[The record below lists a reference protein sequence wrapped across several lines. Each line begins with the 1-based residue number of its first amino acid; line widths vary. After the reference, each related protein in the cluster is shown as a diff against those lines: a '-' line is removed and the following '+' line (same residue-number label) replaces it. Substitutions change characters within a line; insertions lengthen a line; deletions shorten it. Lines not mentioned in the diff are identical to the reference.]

1 MWKLEHISARNVCSF
16 RELDYSPEQGVTTLI
31 FGHNLDNENQQSN
44 GSGKSTMLE
53 AIALGITGSPLR
65 KVTANEV
72 INDEAE
78 ECRVELR
85 FHNSDSGER
94 MSVHRDFFRKGVSVV
109 SVSLNDEEVA
119 QSSVDSYNRY
129 ILEKLGVARD
139 ELFSSFILSKHR
151 YEDFLSSSDREKKEI
166 INRFSN
172 GVLVDQAIGQV
183 QQDIV
188 PVQEQLRDTDLE
200 LAGIDGRIE
209 MLSEQI
215 RTEEESREQKE
226 RTREERI
233 AEITRIIADKRSLI
247 RECEANIEKQ
257 KTVEGN
263 IKAADKEIQALE
275 ESDEPLE
282 GCLSRLAEL
291 LAPVTQ
297 NRLTDWSAVIEEKKS
312 EIKTQEAEIDKW
324 TKIIA
329 GVRHKIS
336 VAEADL
342 IALRSEHTVFLDEA
356 ETKDSE
362 LAAEMDSLD
371 KRLSAANAKM
381 DELKRRKRTL
391 SGSIETLGAR
401 LAGTV
406 TCPACQH
413 EFLVSDNDFNVTWA
427 KAELNEAQS
436 NLETVKGELLDAD
449 IEAEKVEMMRTHVRN
464 ETKNLDGSR
473 EQWKDKMA
481 KGERAVQAAEYEMTG
496 AEYNL
501 KRIQDFVASR
511 TKEVDDI
518 RRKVFDEAF
527 EFIDTATR
535 ACKRTTAEAKEKTAA
550 AESSIETLQQTIIEL
565 KSTSGSELI
574 ASLKESLRA
583 SRKKS
588 GEVAGRKTDIE
599 KELATLTALEQV
611 FVQFKGYL
619 ANTKINALSAMMNQV
634 LTDLGSDLRVN
645 LSGYTTLKT
654 GGVREKISVSI
665 TREGIDVGS
674 FAKCSAGEAARVNLA
689 SILAM
694 QRLCNGNAGFG
705 KGLDLLVLDEI
716 LEAVDESGLASI
728 FEALNSLGI
737 TALVVS
743 HGLVNEGYPHKLMV
757 VKEHGQSCI
766 GRS

>member
-1 MWKLEHISARNVCSF
+1 MWKLEHISAENVCSF
-16 RELDYSPEQGVTTLI
+16 RELDYAPEQGVTTLI

-65 KVTANEV
+65 KVTATEV

-94 MSVHRDFFRKGVSVV
+94 MTVRREFFRKGASVV
-109 SVSLNDEEVA
+109 SVTLNDEEVA
-119 QSSVDSYNRY
+119 QSGVDSYNRY
-129 ILEKLGVARD
+129 ILEKLGITRD

-172 GVLVDQAIGQV
+172 GVLVDQAIERV
-183 QQDIV
+183 QEDIV
-188 PVQEQLRDTDLE
+188 PVQEQLRETDLE
-200 LAGIDGRIE
+200 LAGVDGRIE

-215 RTEEESREQKE
+215 RTEEESREEKE

-233 AEITRIIADKRSLI
+233 AEITRIIAEKRSLI
-247 RECEANIEKQ
+247 RECEATIERQ
-257 KTVEGN
+257 QVLDDS
-263 IKAADKEIQALE
+263 IKAADREIQALE

-282 GCLSRLAEL
+282 GCLTRLAEL

-297 NRLTDWSAVIEEKKS
+297 SRLTDWSAVIEEKKN
-312 EIKTQEAEIDKW
+312 EIKTQQAEIDKW
-324 TKIIA
+324 TTII
-329 GVRHKIS
+329 GNVRQKIS
-336 VAEADL
+336 VAEADMIALQSEHKHFLEQADEKNSEL
-342 IALRSEHTVFLDEA
+342 IA
-356 ETKDSE
+356 
-362 LAAEMDSLD
+362 EMNSLD
-371 KRLSAANAKM
+371 KRLKEA
-381 DELKRRKRTL
+381 DYQIEEFKRRKRTL
-391 SGSIETLGAR
+391 TGSIEVLGAK

-413 EFLVSDNDFNVTWA
+413 EFLVSDNDFDVVSA
-427 KAELNEAQS
+427 REELTEAQTD
-436 NLETVKGELLDAD
+436 LETVNNGLLDAD

-473 EQWKDKMA
+473 EQWKDRMA
-481 KGERAVQAAEYEMTG
+481 KGERAVQAAEYEMEG
-496 AEYNL
+496 AQFNL

-535 ACKRTTAEAKEKTAA
+535 AYKRTTAEAKEKNAA
-550 AESSIETLQQTIIEL
+550 AESSIETLQQTITEL
-565 KSTSGSELI
+565 KNTSGSELI
-574 ASLKESLRA
+574 ASLKESLKA

-599 KELATLTALEQV
+599 KELAALTAQEQV

-665 TREGIDVGS
+665 TRDGIDIGS
-674 FAKCSAGEAARVNLA
+674 FAKCSAGEAARINLA
-689 SILAM
+689 SLLAM
-694 QRLCNGNAGFG
+694 QRLVNGNAGFG

-716 LEAVDESGLASI
+716 LEAVDESGPFS
-728 FEALNSLGI
+728 
-737 TALVVS
+737 
-743 HGLVNEGYPHKLMV
+743 
-757 VKEHGQSCI
+757 
-766 GRS
+766 RR

>member
-44 GSGKSTMLE
+44 GSGKSTLLE

-65 KVTANEV
+65 KVTTTEV

-78 ECRVELR
+78 ECSVELR

-94 MSVHRDFFRKGVSVV
+94 MTIRREFFRKGASAVSVT
-109 SVSLNDEEVA
+109 LNGEEVA
-119 QSSVDSYNRY
+119 QPGVDSYNKY
-129 ILEKLGVARD
+129 ILDKLGITRD

-172 GVLVDQAIGQV
+172 GVVVDEAIQRVGA
-183 QQDIV
+183 DIT
-188 PVQEQLRDTDLE
+188 PVRDRLRETDLE
-200 LAGIDGRIE
+200 LAGVDGRIE

-233 AEITRIIADKRSLI
+233 AEITRTIAEKRSLI
-247 RECEANIEKQ
+247 RECEAAIERQ
-257 KTVEGN
+257 QVLDEN
-263 IKAADKEIQALE
+263 IKTADKEIQALE

-282 GCLSRLAEL
+282 GCLVRIAEL
-291 LAPVTQ
+291 LTPVTQ
-297 NRLTDWSAVIEEKKS
+297 SRLTDWSAVIEEKKR

-324 TKIIA
+324 NQII
-329 GVRHKIS
+329 GNVRHKIS

-342 IALRSEHTVFLDEA
+342 ISLRSEHKVFLDEA

-362 LAAEMDSLD
+362 FVAEMDSLD
-371 KRLSAANAKM
+371 KRLSAANARM
-381 DELKRRKRTL
+381 DDLKRRKRTL

-406 TCPACQH
+406 TCPACSH

-427 KAELNEAQS
+427 KAELHEAQS

-464 ETKNLDGSR
+464 ETKTLNGSR
-473 EQWKDKMA
+473 EEWRERLA
-481 KGERAVQAAEYEMTG
+481 KGERAVQAAEYEMEG
-496 AEYNL
+496 AQFNL
-501 KRIQDFVASR
+501 KRIQDFVAAR

-518 RRKVFDEAF
+518 RCKVFDEAF
-527 EFIDTATR
+527 EFIDSATR
-535 ACKRTTAEAKEKTAA
+535 TCKRATAEMNEKIAA
-550 AESSIETLQQTIIEL
+550 AESSIETLQHTITEL
-565 KSTSGSELI
+565 KNTSGSELI
-574 ASLKESLRA
+574 ASLKESLKTA
-583 SRKKS
+583 RKKS

-599 KELATLTALEQV
+599 KELAALTAQEQV

-665 TREGIDVGS
+665 TRDGIDVGS
-674 FAKCSAGEAARVNLA
+674 FGKCSAGEAARINLA
-689 SILAM
+689 SLLAM
-694 QRLCNGNAGFG
+694 QRLVNGNAGFG

-728 FEALNSLGI
+728 FEALNGLGI

-757 VKEHGQSCI
+757 VKEHGQSRI
-766 GRS
+766 GD

>member
-1 MWKLEHISARNVCSF
+1 M
-16 RELDYSPEQGVTTLI
+16 
-31 FGHNLDNENQQSN
+31 
-44 GSGKSTMLE
+44 
-53 AIALGITGSPLR
+53 
-65 KVTANEV
+65 
-72 INDEAE
+72 
-78 ECRVELR
+78 
-85 FHNSDSGER
+85 
-94 MSVHRDFFRKGVSVV
+94 
-109 SVSLNDEEVA
+109 
-119 QSSVDSYNRY
+119 
-129 ILEKLGVARD
+129 
-139 ELFSSFILSKHR
+139 
-151 YEDFLSSSDREKKEI
+151 
-166 INRFSN
+166 
-172 GVLVDQAIGQV
+172 
-183 QQDIV
+183 
-188 PVQEQLRDTDLE
+188 
-200 LAGIDGRIE
+200 
-209 MLSEQI
+209 
-215 RTEEESREQKE
+215 
-226 RTREERI
+226 
-233 AEITRIIADKRSLI
+233 
-247 RECEANIEKQ
+247 
-257 KTVEGN
+257 
-263 IKAADKEIQALE
+263 
-275 ESDEPLE
+275 
-282 GCLSRLAEL
+282 
-291 LAPVTQ
+291 TQ

-574 ASLKESLRA
+574 APLKESLRA

-599 KELATLTALEQV
+599 KELAALTAQEQV

-634 LTDLGSDLRVN
+634 LSDLGSDLRVN

-694 QRLCNGNAGFG
+694 QRLSNGNAGFG
-705 KGLDLLVLDEI
+705 KGLDLLCLDEI
-716 LEAVDESGLASI
+716 LDSMDADGLSSV
-728 FEALNSLGI
+728 FSALNKLEI

-743 HGLVNEGYPHKLMV
+743 HGLINEGYPHKLTV
-757 VKEHGQSCI
+757 VKENGQSRI
-766 GRS
+766 GA